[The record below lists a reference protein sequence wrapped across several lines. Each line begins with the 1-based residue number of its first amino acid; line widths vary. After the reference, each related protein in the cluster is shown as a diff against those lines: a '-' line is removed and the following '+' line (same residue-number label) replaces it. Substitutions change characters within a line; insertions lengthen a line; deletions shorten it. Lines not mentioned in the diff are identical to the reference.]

1 MKNKIILIT
10 GSSGFIGGIF
20 LESAL
25 KKGFYVIDI
34 LRKKNQKN
42 KKLNDLKKRYKKNYQ
57 SIFFT
62 KYSDLKSKLK
72 NKRINYFINFATH
85 YKNTHMHTEIPTF
98 IDSNIIFPSIVTDL
112 VINKLEKII
121 NLGTMMQ
128 HTDGKE
134 YSPKNFYASTKSA
147 LEMIL
152 RFYKIQSDKV
162 KIYNLKFF
170 ESFSELDNRKKL
182 IPIIIDNFKKN
193 IKTNII
199 SKKLELNI
207 IHVNDIINAI
217 YILLKM
223 DIKEGSYCLKQPKNL
238 KIKNLISNLNKNSNK
253 KIKVKY
259 LNQKIKSIKKNY
271 IKILPFWK
279 PDTKIVE
286 KIKDIL

>member
-1 MKNKIILIT
+1 
-10 GSSGFIGGIF
+10 
-20 LESAL
+20 
-25 KKGFYVIDI
+25 
-34 LRKKNQKN
+34 
-42 KKLNDLKKRYKKNYQ
+42 
-57 SIFFT
+57 
-62 KYSDLKSKLK
+62 
-72 NKRINYFINFATH
+72 
-85 YKNTHMHTEIPTF
+85 
-98 IDSNIIFPSIVTDL
+98 
-112 VINKLEKII
+112 
-121 NLGTMMQ
+121 MQ

>member
-85 YKNTHMHTEIPTF
+85 YKNTHVHTEIPTF

-134 YSPKNFYASTKSA
+134 YAPKNFYASTKSA